1 MLIVI
6 VHYSATRMLSTSS
19 MLRSDAKLPTENSEI
34 DPLVEPTLAEE
45 EIKADRSVAA
55 DEAAA
60 EVEEAAEGKGL
71 HIPEPIVEAVAPVVA
86 AVESAV
92 ETVREVYEDAVKS
105 PQLVAEEEGRTV
117 FVGGLSWNLD
127 NDWLKE
133 EVEKTL
139 EVSEGVVNVR
149 IARDHM
155 GRSKGYVDVV
165 PAVLALY

>member
-1 MLIVI
+1 MIF
-6 VHYSATRMLSTSS
+6 TTSL
-19 MLRSDAKLPTENSEI
+19 LRSDAKLPTDDSEI
-34 DPLVEPTLAEE
+34 KPLVEPTLAEE
-45 EIKADRSVAA
+45 EVKADRSVAA

-60 EVEEAAEGKGL
+60 GVEEASNSTGL
-71 HIPEPIVEAVAPVVA
+71 HVPEPIVEAVAPVIA

-92 ETVREVYEDAVKS
+92 ETVREVYQETKT
-105 PQLVAEEEGRTV
+105 PQLIAEEEGRTV

-133 EVEKTL
+133 EVEKVL

-155 GRSKGYVDVV
+155 GRSKGSVS
-165 PAVLALY
+165 VLIVHPNSG